1 MNRIQKLEAE
11 IQKLKKQEADKKKG
25 KISISRWKVYSHGA
39 YFLRKNYSN
48 S

>member
-11 IQKLKKQEADKKKG
+11 IQKLKKQESDKKKG
-25 KISISRWKVYSHGA
+25 KISISRWKMYSHGA

>member
-11 IQKLKKQEADKKKG
+11 IQKLKKQEADKKG

-39 YFLRKNYSN
+39 YFLRKNHIDS
-48 S
+48 